1 MITMEHTA
9 KYTAKQ
15 IAHWFIWRNKIAEDM
30 EGGDPLSLLK
40 LLKLMHYA
48 EGSFLATERGSLF
61 SNPIIA
67 WRHGPVIK
75 SLWDLYADEPYSLP
89 VSDDEKQQLSL
100 ICKEDQDLLEDVF
113 QTFGQLSAWKLR
125 NMMLQETPW
134 IKATNNG
141 EIMNCE
147 IKREL
152 IKAYFKENYI

>member
-1 MITMEHTA
+1 M
-9 KYTAKQ
+9 
-15 IAHWFIWRNKIAEDM
+15 
-30 EGGDPLSLLK
+30 
-40 LLKLMHYA
+40 
-48 EGSFLATERGSLF
+48 
-61 SNPIIA
+61 
-67 WRHGPVIK
+67 
-75 SLWDLYADEPYSLP
+75 
-89 VSDDEKQQLSL
+89 SDDEKQQLSL

-141 EIMNCE
+141 KIMNCE

>member
-30 EGGDPLSLLK
+30 ESGDPLSLLK

-61 SNPIIA
+61 SEPIIA

-125 NMMLQETPW
+125 NMTIQETPW

-141 EIMNCE
+141 EIMNRE